1 MRLMGAIE
9 LSGGWHFDSLRV
21 PGVLDDVPDGISR
34 WNPGDICRS
43 FTALGPSIDWQER
56 DLGGEGRE
64 LCTTRSTIGGVRG
77 CNNFVPVLGGNGTKI
92 ALTGTYLTN
101 PLVKYNEFGASLPTM

>member
-64 LCTTRSTIGGVRG
+64 LCYVGTNSCYVS
-77 CNNFVPVLGGNGTKI
+77 LGHELIRQAVAQTSEC
-92 ALTGTYLTN
+92 TY
-101 PLVKYNEFGASLPTM
+101 KGYFRC